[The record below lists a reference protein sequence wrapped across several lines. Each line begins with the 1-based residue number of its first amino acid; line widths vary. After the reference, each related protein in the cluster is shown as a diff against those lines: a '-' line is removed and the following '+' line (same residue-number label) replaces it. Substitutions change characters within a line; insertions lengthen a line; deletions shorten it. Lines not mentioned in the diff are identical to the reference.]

1 MRKSKTYTK
10 LKLSDGVSLAVQ
22 MRVSFSL
29 VINYIECSI
38 KFILKAGIKELIVN
52 APLVS
57 RQSKNTN
64 NAKTEVRFEQLI
76 RDL

>member
-22 MRVSFSL
+22 MRVSL

-64 NAKTEVRFEQLI
+64 NAKSEVRFEQLI